1 MFFIFLQNI
10 LFFELFLWKIS
21 DNFTNNL
28 TNVETMSRNYGIY
41 LHTLKTFTPDTQG
54 KCKCKNI
61 IHTMGKLL
69 HLPHTTLINLKAD
82 IEIGLM

>member
-1 MFFIFLQNI
+1 
-10 LFFELFLWKIS
+10 
-21 DNFTNNL
+21 
-28 TNVETMSRNYGIY
+28 MSRNYGIY
-41 LHTLKTFTPDTQG
+41 LHTLKIFTPDMQG

-61 IHTMGKLL
+61 FLTMGKLL

>member
-10 LFFELFLWKIS
+10 LFFEFIYLFLNFKQ
-21 DNFTNNL
+21 FTNNL
-28 TNVETMSRNYGIY
+28 ISVETMSRNYGIY
-41 LHTLKTFTPDTQG
+41 LHTLKTFTWDMQG
-54 KCKCKNI
+54 KCKNI
-61 IHTMGKLL
+61 IYTMGKLL